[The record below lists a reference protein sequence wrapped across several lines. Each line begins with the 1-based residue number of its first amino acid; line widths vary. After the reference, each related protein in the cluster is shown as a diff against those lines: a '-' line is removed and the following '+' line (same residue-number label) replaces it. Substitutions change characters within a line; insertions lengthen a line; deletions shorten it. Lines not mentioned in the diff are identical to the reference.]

1 MRLSLEQIAS
11 ILGIALPASLDPY
24 TLFEG
29 YSIDS
34 RTLRPADLF
43 FAIKGEQDGH
53 EFLEAAFAA
62 GAAAAVASHGPE
74 SLAGRL
80 LVVSDPRAALQ
91 QLGALVRRRWERTV
105 VAVTGSNGK
114 TTTKEIIAAL
124 LATQCQVAKSEGNLN
139 NDLGVPL
146 SLLRMDEDADVAVLE
161 LGMNHPGEIR
171 ELAGMAQPNVGVVTN
186 VNAVHLEF
194 FHSVDAIALAKRELI
209 ETLDAEAFAVLNG
222 DDERVRAFK
231 ELHAGEVIIFGVDQP
246 ADMRA
251 IGVQDLGPAGTR
263 FRLEDCEAE
272 FHTPLPGRHNLYNT
286 LAGLATAWALG
297 VRPQDLVEA
306 VAALHPVRMR
316 GEIQQIGP
324 YQVIN
329 DCYNSNPRA
338 AEVMLDLLASVPA
351 PRRVAV
357 LGEMLELGENT
368 EALHRQVGRK
378 VGREASR
385 NKIHLLAGVR
395 GAARYIVEEAVQEG
409 LAAGNAHFFPDSPAA
424 GEFLKSALQPGDAV
438 LFKAS
443 RGVRLEQALELLQK
457 REGAA

>member
-1 MRLSLEQIAS
+1 MRLSLEQVAG
-11 ILGIALPASLDPY
+11 ILGIGLPAAFDPY

-34 RTLRPADLF
+34 RTLRPGDLF
-43 FAIKGEQDGH
+43 FAIRGERDGH

-91 QLGALVRRRWERTV
+91 RLGALVRRRWERTV
-105 VAVTGSNGK
+105 VTVTGSNGK

-146 SLLRMDEDADVAVLE
+146 SLLRMDDDADVAVLE
-161 LGMNHPGEIR
+161 LGMNHAGEIR
-171 ELAGMAQPNVGVVTN
+171 ELAGIAQPNVGVVTN

-209 ETLDAEAFAVLNG
+209 ETLDAEASAVLNG

-231 ELHAGEVIIFGVDQP
+231 ELHAGEVIIFGVDRP

-251 IGVQDLGPAGTR
+251 IDVQDLGPAGTR

-306 VAALHPVRMR
+306 VAALRPVRMR
-316 GEIQQIGP
+316 GEIQQVGP

-357 LGEMLELGENT
+357 LGEMLELGENS
-368 EALHRQVGRK
+368 EALHRQVGR
-378 VGREASR
+378 RAAR
-385 NKIHLLAGVR
+385 NKIDLLAGVR
-395 GAARYIVEEAVQEG
+395 GAARFLVEEAVREG

>member
-1 MRLSLEQIAS
+1 
-11 ILGIALPASLDPY
+11 
-24 TLFEG
+24 
-29 YSIDS
+29 
-34 RTLRPADLF
+34 
-43 FAIKGEQDGH
+43 
-53 EFLEAAFAA
+53 
-62 GAAAAVASHGPE
+62 
-74 SLAGRL
+74 
-80 LVVSDPRAALQ
+80 
-91 QLGALVRRRWERTV
+91 
-105 VAVTGSNGK
+105 
-114 TTTKEIIAAL
+114 
-124 LATQCQVAKSEGNLN
+124 
-139 NDLGVPL
+139 
-146 SLLRMDEDADVAVLE
+146 
-161 LGMNHPGEIR
+161 
-171 ELAGMAQPNVGVVTN
+171 VTN

-194 FHSVDAIALAKRELI
+194 FNSVDAIALAKRELI
-209 ETLDAEAFAVLNG
+209 ETLDAEASAVLNG

-231 ELHAGEVIIFGVDQP
+231 ELHAGQVIIFGVDRP

-251 IGVQDLGPAGTR
+251 IDVQDLGPAGTR
-263 FRLEDCEAE
+263 FRIEDCEAE

-316 GEIQQIGP
+316 GEIQHIGP

-338 AEVMLDLLASVPA
+338 VEVMLDLLASVPA

-357 LGEMLELGENT
+357 LGEMLELGENS

-378 VGREASR
+378 VGRQALR
-385 NKIHLLAGVR
+385 NKIDLLAGVR

-424 GEFLKSALQPGDAV
+424 GEFLKNALQPGDAV

-443 RGVRLEQALELLQK
+443 RGVRLEQALELLRK